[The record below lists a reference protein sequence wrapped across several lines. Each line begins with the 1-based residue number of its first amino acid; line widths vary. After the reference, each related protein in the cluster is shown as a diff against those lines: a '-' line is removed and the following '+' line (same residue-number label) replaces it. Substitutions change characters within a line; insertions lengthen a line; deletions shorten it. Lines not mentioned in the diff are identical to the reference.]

1 MSKEIIVK
9 EFDVYKP
16 QEMAKM
22 SKLLKSHIVK
32 QGLYVNIK
40 EKNYVMVEGWQFAGG
55 LLGLFP
61 RIVSEE
67 NISNGATIKTI
78 DGKELN
84 EYKWLVKAELVNS
97 RNDKIVGS
105 GSATCSNR
113 ESKKRSFDEYAVLSM
128 AQTRAIGKA
137 FRNTIGWVMKMSGYE
152 PTPAEEVDELKQE
165 KTTLENVLSI
175 VDKTNNIGVLIE
187 QSELIKT
194 NQILNDKEKEAVQK
208 AIKTKVGKLEAETSK
223 S

>member
-67 NISNGATIKTI
+67 NISNGATIKTL